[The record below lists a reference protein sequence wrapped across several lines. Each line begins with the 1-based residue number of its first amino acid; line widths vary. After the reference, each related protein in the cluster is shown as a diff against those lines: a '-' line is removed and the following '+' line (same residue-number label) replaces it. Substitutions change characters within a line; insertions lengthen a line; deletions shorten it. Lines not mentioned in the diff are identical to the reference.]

1 MLLVFDPSQYTVWCW
16 VLIDSGRN
24 FLSSRLRRL
33 NTPCGAGCLS
43 TKVTASFRGDLNKSQ
58 YTVWCW
64 VLIDVDEAFPRTPTV
79 TAGLNTPCGAG
90 CLSTLATLPQY
101 AASADVSI
109 HRVVLGAYR
118 PEGMRDRWWNE
129 ASQYTVW
136 CWVLIDTLKSLAR
149 FGTLTSQYTVW
160 CWVLIDFQSGNPLS
174 LINMVSIHRVVLGA
188 YRPHVVVADLP
199 RQLVVSIHR
208 VVLGAYR
215 QLVLVSDAAE
225 QAGLN
230 TPCGAGCLS
239 TANAECLKN
248 GGTESQYTVWCWV
261 LIDPKQRAARRKA
274 VCLNTPC
281 GAGCLST
288 NKMDDLT
295 APLKMSQYTVWCWV
309 LIDFL

>member
-1 MLLVFDPSQYTVWCW
+1 MA
-16 VLIDSGRN
+16 
-24 FLSSRLRRL
+24 SRL
-33 NTPCGAGCLS
+33 NAPSGAGCLP
-43 TKVTASFRGDLNKSQ
+43 TQGDVHVEFYESGSQ

-215 QLVLVSDAAE
+215 HNIFKSCFVDLDVSIHRVVLGAYRPSILTTPPIAGAVSIHRVV
-225 QAGLN
+225 L
-230 TPCGAGCLS
+230 GAYRLGRTRISRPRC
-239 TANAECLKN
+239 
-248 GGTESQYTVWCWV
+248 
-261 LIDPKQRAARRKA
+261 

-288 NKMDDLT
+288 GDEEIEEV
-295 APLKMSQYTVWCWV
+295 MSACLNTPCGAGCLSTV
-309 LIDFL
+309 